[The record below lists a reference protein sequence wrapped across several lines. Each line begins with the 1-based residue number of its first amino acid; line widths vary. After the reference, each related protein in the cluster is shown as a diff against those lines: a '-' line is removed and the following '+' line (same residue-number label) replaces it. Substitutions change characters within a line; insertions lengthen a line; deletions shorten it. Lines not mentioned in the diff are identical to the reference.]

1 MGESLS
7 YIGSRSLGFVYGSTK
22 KEAYPDE
29 NYSRSGS
36 DLTPYSNP
44 SHMFC
49 LHVRFVT
56 ES

>member
-22 KEAYPDE
+22 KEAFPDE

-36 DLTPYSNP
+36 DVTSYSNP